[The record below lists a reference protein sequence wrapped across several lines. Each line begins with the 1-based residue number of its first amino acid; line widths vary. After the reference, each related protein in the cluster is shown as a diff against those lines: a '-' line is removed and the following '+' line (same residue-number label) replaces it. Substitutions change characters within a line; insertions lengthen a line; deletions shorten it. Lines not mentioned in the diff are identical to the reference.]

1 MPKISPSL
9 VTSATRRRRDP
20 LVVKGSQYSTNQTLD
35 ESFST
40 KRQHTSATRRRR
52 DPLFVKGSQYSTNQ
66 TLDESFSTKKQHT
79 ITTTILTI
87 YTILVGILAMPKISP
102 PLVTSATRQR
112 RDPLVVK
119 GSQYSTNQTLDE
131 SFSASIEP
139 RNSRHKS
146 SKGTSSG
153 NGERTR

>member
-1 MPKISPSL
+1 MEKTRKEKKTTGKEKTKKQKRRTPIGSNITTN
-9 VTSATRRRRDP
+9 VTNGRD
-20 LVVKGSQYSTNQTLD
+20 LKSFVKNKNCCK
-35 ESFST
+35 FVK
-40 KRQHTSATRRRR
+40 KRQH
-52 DPLFVKGSQYSTNQ
+52 
-66 TLDESFSTKKQHT
+66 
-79 ITTTILTI
+79 ITILTI
-87 YTILVGILAMPKISP
+87 YTILVGIIAMPKISP
-102 PLVTSATRQR
+102 PLVTSATRR
-112 RDPLVVK
+112 RRYPLVVK